1 MHFQGVAQTINFV
14 EVVVVIQEKFV
25 WVNSVALKSVY
36 VTSAVV
42 QKVKAVHNP
51 SVYAVPIND
60 DVDLCVVL
68 LVRHVIMIKELRN
81 AVDLR
86 TFVLE
91 LMGLCAVLVVTA
103 AEVDV
108 ALKVTHNV
116 ALMIKEHVR
125 VVETKNLAAVTRI
138 YAADKILSA
147 VKFLKD
153 IGDQTLKNDTG
164 TTNNKCSRPSASE
177 KKKKTAETILMPPL
191 ELNSTLP
198 APNGN
203 MNIFALPIGQ
213 GEANVIQCPST
224 NRALVIDIGSR
235 GGLRMSRD
243 AMANFINAGTTAGQT
258 NVTHIII
265 SHADADHCNWIPNI
279 FNTTDR
285 RANIAYVIIGGLRSD
300 YPVTTR
306 TWFSSLP
313 ATAAVIELNSGNSCL
328 GNLNCGVQSQL
339 ANICGDGSVGIQ
351 IIAANMGS
359 RVYTNTNSVIVKVTH
374 HSTTMLFPG
383 DFEDSSPTG
392 NEQHDLVTHAGSSLP
407 AEIYKVAHHGAST
420 LANSVELLMAISP
433 TYAIFSSRYPD
444 RQYFHPRCA
453 TVNRLIFDI
462 TSIEVYSQN
471 SNIPF
476 ACGYGDH
483 TVWETKSICYG
494 FFSTTPLPNGIQIV
508 QVVSNAQ
515 GYSFFRT
522 AVAPGMMENGDEVN
536 DTCIIPE
543 NDKIIDGK
551 AHHDEL

>member
-1 MHFQGVAQTINFV
+1 MGKFCCPKERVCNQRCCPEGESCAQPFGICCPNQRRCGPMCCPPGQACYYDKGTPKCCRSQDICAGTYGPLCCPGGHCCRSGCCSQGDTQCCT
-14 EVVVVIQEKFV
+14 
-25 WVNSVALKSVY
+25 
-36 VTSAVV
+36 
-42 QKVKAVHNP
+42 
-51 SVYAVPIND
+51 ND
-60 DVDLCVVL
+60 KRTRTCCGDKESCCGDKDLCCGQ
-68 LVRHVIMIKELRN
+68 N
-81 AVDLR
+81 AK
-86 TFVLE
+86 
-91 LMGLCAVLVVTA
+91 CC
-103 AEVDV
+103 EVP
-108 ALKVTHNV
+108 K
-116 ALMIKEHVR
+116 
-125 VVETKNLAAVTRI
+125 
-138 YAADKILSA
+138 S
-147 VKFLKD
+147 D

-328 GNLNCGVQSQL
+328 GNLNCGAQSQL
-339 ANICGDGSVGIQ
+339 ADICGDGSVGIQ

-483 TVWETKSICYG
+483 TVWETNSICYG

-515 GYSFFRT
+515 GYSFIRT

-536 DTCIIPE
+536 DTCIISE